1 MSDSSNSPPQPGPAR
16 DPDEDFRTLVDAL
29 PDAVLVHSKDRIVF
43 VNPRCVRLLGAEQP
57 DQLIGRDI
65 YEIIHPDFHEAIRRR
80 VHDCYERGTAN
91 PPGENILVSLDGS
104 LIPTEATAI
113 LISWRGSPAIEV
125 VMRDISKRKRTEK
138 RLREY
143 ERVVEG
149 LEDMIVVIDREFRVI
164 IANRAYLNYRSME
177 REEVVGHLVRE
188 VMGKEIFEK
197 VVKAKLQECFNG
209 NVVKYELRI
218 PYPKLGP
225 RDLFVS
231 YFPIESD
238 DLVTGA
244 ACVLRDVTERKQME
258 QVDHEWHKRL
268 ELAERAGLR
277 IGLWDWDMAANTVI
291 WSDET
296 YRQFGFTRDTFS
308 GRVED
313 AVKRIHPED
322 LPKVM
327 EAIQDARAGSAEYS
341 AQYRLVRQDGSLC
354 WIDAHGVIPGS
365 GSTHMIGIGIDI
377 TARQKLEQQFRQAQ
391 KMEAVGRLAGGIAHD
406 FNNLLMVM
414 RTYTEMLQDRLP
426 EHDILRKN
434 TEEVIKAVDRAAGL
448 TGQMLAFSRKQIL
461 SPVILDLNALIAE
474 TVKMLKRVIG
484 EDIEI
489 RVDAEESLWTIKAD
503 PDQIVQVLMN
513 LCVNARDAM
522 PQGGILTISTG
533 NDTVEEGIIGPR
545 SFVSSGEYVKLSV
558 TDTGIG
564 MSHDIQ
570 EEIFEPFF
578 STKECGKGTGLGLST
593 VYGIVKQSGG
603 YVWVDS
609 EPGEGACFTVYL
621 PRAKGTISRNASAK
635 AGRSARGTET
645 LLVVEDESALRE
657 SICRFLRSLGYT
669 VLEAGSG
676 QQALDVANQIDGHVD
691 LLVTDIV
698 MPKMNGRELSQ
709 TIGKLCPGLK
719 TIYMSGYT
727 DDEVLRHGIH
737 ERGVTFLQKPFS
749 MGTLAGK
756 AREALR

>member
-1 MSDSSNSPPQPGPAR
+1 
-16 DPDEDFRTLVDAL
+16 
-29 PDAVLVHSKDRIVF
+29 
-43 VNPRCVRLLGAEQP
+43 
-57 DQLIGRDI
+57 
-65 YEIIHPDFHEAIRRR
+65 
-80 VHDCYERGTAN
+80 
-91 PPGENILVSLDGS
+91 
-104 LIPTEATAI
+104 
-113 LISWRGSPAIEV
+113 
-125 VMRDISKRKRTEK
+125 MRAISKRKRTEK

-258 QVDHEWHKRL
+258 QVDREWHKRL

>member
-1 MSDSSNSPPQPGPAR
+1 M
-16 DPDEDFRTLVDAL
+16 
-29 PDAVLVHSKDRIVF
+29 
-43 VNPRCVRLLGAEQP
+43 
-57 DQLIGRDI
+57 
-65 YEIIHPDFHEAIRRR
+65 
-80 VHDCYERGTAN
+80 
-91 PPGENILVSLDGS
+91 
-104 LIPTEATAI
+104 
-113 LISWRGSPAIEV
+113 
-125 VMRDISKRKRTEK
+125 K
-138 RLREY
+138 RL
-143 ERVVEG
+143 
-149 LEDMIVVIDREFRVI
+149 
-164 IANRAYLNYRSME
+164 S
-177 REEVVGHLVRE
+177 
-188 VMGKEIFEK
+188 
-197 VVKAKLQECFNG
+197 KAKLEDCFNG
-209 NVVKYELRI
+209 KVVKYELKYN
-218 PYPKLGP
+218 YPKLGE
-225 RDLFVS
+225 RDLCLS
-231 YFPIESD
+231 YFPIESEG
-238 DLVTGA
+238 VVSGA
-244 ACVLRDVTERKQME
+244 ACLLRDVTERKQME
-258 QVDHEWHKRL
+258 QVDREWHKRL

-313 AVKRIHPED
+313 AAKRIHPED
-322 LPKVM
+322 LPKVT
-327 EAIQDARAGSAEYS
+327 EAIQDARAGRAEYS
-341 AQYRLVRQDGSLC
+341 AQYRLVRPDGTIC
-354 WIDAHGVIPGS
+354 WIDAHGVVPGS

-377 TARQKLEQQFRQAQ
+377 TARQTLEQQFRQAQ

-414 RTYTEMLQDRLP
+414 RTYTEMLQDVLP

-489 RVDAEESLWTIKAD
+489 RVDAERSLWTMKAD

-533 NDTVEEGIIGPR
+533 NDTVGEEIIGRR
-545 SFVSSGEYVKLSV
+545 SFVSPGEYVKLSV

-570 EEIFEPFF
+570 GEIFEPFF
-578 STKECGKGTGLGLST
+578 STKERGKGTGLGLST

-621 PRAKGTISRNASAK
+621 PRGKGTVSRNPSAK

-657 SICRFLRSLGYT
+657 SISRFLRSLGYT

-676 QQALDVANQIDGHVD
+676 QQAPSKKSGHSPLSGCIPGEPCSSVF
-691 LLVTDIV
+691 LLMSSSPCTIEELEAQF
-698 MPKMNGRELSQ
+698 GRNENLCRQLGRTAGGISARTPELAAHWPYAALGYAPHCSQ
-709 TIGKLCPGLK
+709 VPHRVHLK
-719 TIYMSGYT
+719 TS
-727 DDEVLRHGIH
+727 
-737 ERGVTFLQKPFS
+737 
-749 MGTLAGK
+749 
-756 AREALR
+756 